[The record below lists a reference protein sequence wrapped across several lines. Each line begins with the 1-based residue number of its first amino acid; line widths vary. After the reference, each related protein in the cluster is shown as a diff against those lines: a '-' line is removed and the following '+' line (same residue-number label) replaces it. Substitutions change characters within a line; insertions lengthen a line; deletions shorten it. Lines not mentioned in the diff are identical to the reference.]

1 MKNAGAVGK
10 LLLITRD
17 EESARDRHGVDVGRK
32 VLWKSMT
39 TTMKLAVWDRYGGST
54 GRNVWLVLDRCPTA
68 PAEQK
73 HDDVEV
79 RKEDSG
85 EQTGEL
91 SHVDPEAQV
100 SNGGA
105 NIPGGDVGLDEHE
118 EYIIQAGGEDA
129 TGRNDGSG
137 VGAEGTVV
145 QRARSCEGVG
155 STKPCVEGVKAAI
168 IDD

>member
-1 MKNAGAVGK
+1 M
-10 LLLITRD
+10 
-17 EESARDRHGVDVGRK
+17 EGRA
-32 VLWKSMT
+32 T
-39 TTMKLAVWDRYGGST
+39 T
-54 GRNVWLVLDRCPTA
+54 
-68 PAEQK
+68 PAEPK

-91 SHVDPEAQV
+91 SHVDLEAQV

-105 NIPGGDVGLDEHE
+105 NIPGGDVGLDEQG
-118 EYIIQAGGEDA
+118 EYIVQAGGEDA